1 MKIGFI
7 GAGRWATPYA
17 LAAKNIG
24 LEISGIYSPDN
35 SAEDLAKK
43 VGTSASADAD
53 TVISGADCILIGS
66 PTPTHAKYVEM
77 VANAGKSALCAN
89 PAAAN
94 AADLD
99 IIEGLARGNA
109 NLYANLYTRHR
120 PEYLRLKS
128 AIASGDL
135 GTLGILRLGI
145 CLPAPDGW
153 RADAEKSGGALL
165 ETGVHL
171 IDALEWLA
179 GPIQRIY
186 GASPDSALEFGLF
199 VARLQD
205 GSIAHLEIS
214 WAEADGVSFDY
225 YEVAGSSGLLE
236 YDSRTA
242 PLMRVE
248 TRQPAESAI
257 QRPGA
262 SIAEH
267 ELLALVAALEGNKTD
282 FPTLE
287 HGVKVA
293 RRALQI
299 KEAVAAEQ
307 VAQLV

>member
-35 SAEDLAKK
+35 SAEDLAKE
-43 VGTSASADAD
+43 VGASAAASAGD
-53 TVISGADCILIGS
+53 VIGSADCVLIGS
-66 PTPTHAKYVEM
+66 PTPTHAKYVEQ
-77 VANAGKSALCAN
+77 VAQAGKAALCAN

-99 IIEGLARGNA
+99 IIEGLARGNSK
-109 NLYANLYTRHR
+109 LYANLYTRHR
-120 PEYLRLKS
+120 PEYQRLKS
-128 AIASGDL
+128 TIASGDL
-135 GTLGILRLGI
+135 GTLGIIRLGI

-153 RADAEKSGGALL
+153 RADAAQSGGALL

-179 GPIQRIY
+179 GPVQRIY
-186 GASPDSALEFGLF
+186 GASPESDLEFVVL

-205 GSIAHLEIS
+205 GTIAHLEIS

-225 YEVAGSSGLLE
+225 FEVAGSNGLLE

-242 PLMRVE
+242 PLMRVD
-248 TRQPAESAI
+248 TRASGESAI

-267 ELLALVAALEGNKTD
+267 ELLALVAALEGNKAD

-287 HGVKVA
+287 HGVSVS

-307 VAQLV
+307 VAQLA